1 MKTITRESPVPE
13 QRYQER
19 IEGDLPHSV
28 EISTNAKGQAQ
39 FVIKLHYETITAMGG
54 IVRDDLFGLI
64 GEIKSAL
71 DQAGIP
77 LAGGSASGLNG
88 SREQ

>member
-28 EISTNAKGQAQ
+28 EISTNAKGAAQ
-39 FVIKLHYETITAMGG
+39 FSIKLHYESLGEIREN
-54 IVRDDLFGLI
+54 VRKDLTDAIL
-64 GEIKSAL
+64 EIKSAL
-71 DQAGIP
+71 ADAGIP
-77 LAGGSASGLNG
+77 LAGGAGYING
-88 SREQ
+88 KEN